1 MMKRGRH
8 DGGARRGLWLVG
20 LVLLS
25 AAVTACRQ
33 APAPQ
38 AQRWVAPAEE
48 DLTAVHLQLKEQ
60 ERQEIEAFVAR
71 RGRPL
76 QQSGTGLYYDIYERC
91 PAGAAISRGDA
102 VDLAYT
108 LTSLNGT
115 LLASSETDGLRRWV
129 VGAETG
135 EPGLTE
141 LLLMMRRGEKA
152 FAIVPSHLAYGLSG
166 DGNRIPPHATLL
178 YDIEVKGVYVKRK

>member
-1 MMKRGRH
+1 MKRGRC
-8 DGGARRGLWLVG
+8 DGTCRTFALLGWAWL
-20 LVLLS
+20 
-25 AAVTACRQ
+25 AVAMTACRH
-33 APAPQ
+33 PEPPGPQ
-38 AQRWVAPAEE
+38 TRWVAPAEDE
-48 DLTAVHLQLKEQ
+48 LTAVHLQLKEQ
-60 ERQEIEAFVAR
+60 EKQEIEAFVAR

-91 PAGAAISRGDA
+91 PAGAAITRGDA

-135 EPGLTE
+135 ETGLTE
-141 LLLMMRRGEKA
+141 LLLRMRRGEKA

-166 DGNRIPPHATLL
+166 DGGRIPPHATLL